1 MPKPTRQLWGVTLSS
16 QSTMEHIWKKKKGSL
31 RSFGTRTPWLV
42 QRHAYVSLLYIDA
55 RRGNRS
61 VGNRAATLA
70 QWQYSPC
77 RPASTLKVGTRSI
90 IKKVGYIKQGHD
102 AASSTAW
109 SIIGLQSTSGSQL
122 GSEQQ
127 LAETAEAVELVRA
140 RRKVWAMLT
149 AWAYSNCCGFD
160 MPMLQKSPS
169 RRNIKLWEKNGKA
182 RARLEGNAG
191 HFYLDYVP
199 CVSVCLKNQFI
210 ATRSIMA
217 QWHQVFLVIV
227 FFPTKLIYLPAWQRG
242 CSIKHSPRIIYG
254 IMLIIRWIL

>member
-1 MPKPTRQLWGVTLSS
+1 M
-16 QSTMEHIWKKKKGSL
+16 
-31 RSFGTRTPWLV
+31 
-42 QRHAYVSLLYIDA
+42 SLLYIDA

-140 RRKVWAMLT
+140 RRKSVGNA
-149 AWAYSNCCGFD
+149 NCLSL
-160 MPMLQKSPS
+160 LQLLRFRYANVAEIPISSQYKTVGKERKSPGEI
-169 RRNIKLWEKNGKA
+169 RGQCWPFL
-182 RARLEGNAG
+182 
-191 HFYLDYVP
+191 HLDYVP

-217 QWHQVFLVIV
+217 Q
-227 FFPTKLIYLPAWQRG
+227 
-242 CSIKHSPRIIYG
+242 
-254 IMLIIRWIL
+254 